1 MPPTSA
7 AMELKVLISILQN
20 GQALQNMTNQVNQLS
35 NMLTQL
41 QQKAAGG
48 GSTPTGPVLSG
59 LNAIPPAAQAA
70 EKSIA
75 NIESAIHKV
84 IGAVKFM
91 AGGFLALQSVRFLKG
106 LADEAAQVEVLTT
119 VLHVVAQNAGYT
131 ADQID
136 EVDKSVQKLGVTA
149 AASKQALTSFLQAR
163 LPLAYAKDLARAAQ
177 DLAVISGMNSS
188 DTFKR
193 LIVNIQQLD
202 ALGLRWMGIVVDRV
216 AAEDKFR
223 QKQEDTTKAL
233 NKRQQQEALMQE
245 VLEKAAML
253 EGAYANAMG
262 DVAKQLTSLDRLTET
277 YRAALGDSLLPA
289 YSNIVRVIS
298 TTLDKLILLSQEFSA
313 NRERS
318 KEWAEAATVIATT
331 FSEIILFIAKHI
343 DQLVV
348 LARWYLEWRLAL
360 LYINVA
366 AKGLTWI
373 VQAVTWINNM
383 RVAWIALRAGMIGY
397 TVALQALGATST
409 QEAIKII
416 AVAVAQSRVAA
427 SQAAVAATAPGAA
440 AGMAATGTAAAGAT
454 TAIGALALAWG
465 SIATIM
471 AVPIVGYIIY
481 KIRAAHE
488 EEMKK
493 PVLQRA
499 AEAAEGSVLGT
510 ATVESITELLRLGRA
525 GGPIQEAYREWRKQI
540 DATGKSEEQLR
551 EQFAKSIVEYRK
563 GTPFI
568 ANASVLDDYKT
579 KIGEVREEVTRLTTE
594 GEQLRKMQ
602 LAAKTPED
610 KRAIGLERATVQRQL
625 EERQKKLVDLQR
637 EMVQAAGTRVP
648 TAGRDDVFAQIEKY
662 DAAQVR
668 YDQIRDTG
676 SRKAVAHAQAEMDVE
691 KAILEEM
698 KKKIELRLKVEKL
711 TDAERKQDEEALS
724 SIKARMTEV
733 ADRAE
738 RIRTSTET
746 LFGSKFMFTPE
757 GEVMSGQFAK
767 EMSALETLLG
777 DAKEILD
784 EEGAVPEQIAEKIK
798 KGITALGQSA
808 QQPVDL
814 TRLKKTLAEAETLG
828 IPGTGAK
835 GREALG
841 LAQIGVRQ
849 AGLAVRAPLVAEGKG
864 AVERFY
870 APQISAAETYLS
882 KLKTLHASEN
892 EALEDQY
899 RQNLVSLDKYFEQRI
914 DRIEAEADAERQ
926 IQFLRIAE
934 ARALVGKEEDPR
946 ARAAAE
952 RKVEAEE
959 RRLSEISGR
968 AEVET
973 DRLRLQRAQQRRDL
987 TREVETKTFAQ
998 RAQFGG
1004 TEEALAQLNF
1014 QIEQEAKAYR
1024 ASNIVGY
1031 EDLLLK
1037 KQQAGIYD
1045 INNKA
1050 AERSHQIRMA
1060 ALETEKA
1067 HIDTGQR
1074 LRAIELARV
1083 TARVAAGGGTDF
1095 EVRILRNAQIQE
1107 DLADNRKLAD
1117 LEAQA
1122 MLENEIE
1129 LQRTL
1134 AGLEESRRV
1143 GLLTT
1148 EEHAKQAQETQ
1159 QKWDAI
1165 LAGNRQALLELEEA
1179 AVNLASSTELYG
1191 RQLKASFIDGFSS
1204 ALTTAIT
1211 DYKNAGE
1218 AFVSLSKSIANEIVS
1233 VFTKAFTQNLFK
1245 RLNLFGFV
1253 DRLMGGLFGNTGGG
1267 GGPQMIA
1274 PGITPTMSPESFLA
1288 EGGPVSGPGTGT
1300 SDSIPA
1306 MLSAGEHIMP
1316 AAKAAQWMPVL
1327 EGIRTGR
1334 ILPFATGGVVQS
1346 IALGSV
1352 IRRYANG
1359 GVVIADGGASA
1370 VQTGAGGN
1378 GNMMISLHP
1387 DALNMTMRDWLEHEV
1402 VRQQGRR

>member
-1 MPPTSA
+1 
-7 AMELKVLISILQN
+7 MELKVLISILQN
-20 GQALQNMTNQVNQLS
+20 GQALQNMTSQVNQLS
-35 NMLTQL
+35 NMLTSL

-48 GSTPTGPVLSG
+48 GGAGATTAPVLAG

-202 ALGLRWMGIVVDRV
+202 ALGLRWMGIVVDRA
-216 AAEDKFR
+216 AAEDKFKA
-223 QKQEDTTKAL
+223 KQEDTTKAL

-245 VLEKAAML
+245 VLEKAALL
-253 EGAYANAMG
+253 EGAYASAMG

-277 YRAALGDSLLPA
+277 YRAALGESLLPA

-318 KEWAEAATVIATT
+318 KEWADAATTVATT

-348 LARWYLEWRLAL
+348 LARWYLEWRAAILLVNAAL
-360 LYINVA
+360 
-366 AKGLTWI
+366 
-373 VQAVTWINNM
+373 AVTAGLARLLVILNNI
-383 RVAWIALRAGMIGY
+383 RYVLVALRMGAIGFA
-397 TVALQALGATST
+397 VALQAIGAAST

-416 AVAVAQSRVAA
+416 AVAGAQARVAA
-427 SQAAVAATAPGAA
+427 AQAAVAATAPGAA
-440 AGMAATGTAAAGAT
+440 AGIAATGTAAAGAT
-454 TAIGALALAWG
+454 AAVSGLALAWG

-499 AEAAEGSVLGT
+499 AEAAEGSVLGAT
-510 ATVESITELLRLGRA
+510 TVESITELLQLGRA
-525 GGPIQEAYREWRKQI
+525 GGPIQEIYRDWRKQI
-540 DATGKSEEQLR
+540 DATGKSEKQLQ
-551 EQFAKSIVEYRK
+551 EQFARSVVEYRK
-563 GTPFI
+563 TTPLI

-602 LAAKTPED
+602 LASKTPED
-610 KRAIGLERATVQRQL
+610 KRAIGLERVTVQRQL
-625 EERQKKLVDLQR
+625 EERQKKLVDLQK

-648 TAGRDDVFAQIEKY
+648 TAGREDVDAQIDKY

-668 YDQIRDTG
+668 YDQIRETG
-676 SRKAVAHAQAEMDVE
+676 SRKAVSHAQAEMDVE

-767 EMSALETLLG
+767 EVSALETLLG
-777 DAKEILD
+777 DAQEILD

-814 TRLKKTLAEAETLG
+814 TRLKKTLADVQALG
-828 IPGTGAK
+828 IPGTGAL
-835 GREALG
+835 GREATG

-899 RQNLVSLDKYFEQRI
+899 RQNLVSLDRYFEQRI
-914 DRIEAEADAERQ
+914 DRVEAEASAERE
-926 IQFLRIAE
+926 IQTLRLEE
-934 ARALVGKEEDPR
+934 ARALAAREEDPR
-946 ARAAAE
+946 AKAAGE

-1050 AERSHQIRMA
+1050 AERSHQIRLGE
-1060 ALETEKA
+1060 LETEKSYLDVA
-1067 HIDTGQR
+1067 QR
-1074 LRAIELARV
+1074 RRAIDRARID
-1083 TARVAAGGGTDF
+1083 ASVASRTMSEAQGM
-1095 EVRILRNAQIQE
+1095 VLRNAMIQE
-1107 DLADNRKLAD
+1107 DLADNRKKAD
-1117 LEAQA
+1117 IEAQIL
-1122 MLENEIE
+1122 LENEIE
-1129 LQRTL
+1129 MSREL
-1134 AGLEESRRV
+1134 AGLQKSMEA
-1143 GLLTT
+1143 GLLTK
-1148 EEHAKQAQETQ
+1148 EEHTLQAQETQ
-1159 QKWDAI
+1159 KKWDDI
-1165 LAGNRQALLELEEA
+1165 LAGNRAALLELEEA
-1179 AVNLASSTELYG
+1179 GVSLAASTELYSK
-1191 RQLKASFIDGFSS
+1191 QLKEQFVDGL
-1204 ALTTAIT
+1204 ADAMATAVT

-1218 AFVSLSKSIANEIVS
+1218 AFISLSKSITNEIIGI
-1233 VFTKAFTQNLFK
+1233 FTKAFTQNLFK
-1245 RLNLFGFV
+1245 KLNLFGFV
-1253 DRLMGGLFGNTGGG
+1253 DRLMGGIFGNSGGGNKTPPFMMPTGFGMGMAG
-1267 GGPQMIA
+1267 GGPV
-1274 PGITPTMSPESFLA
+1274 E
-1288 EGGPVSGPGTGT
+1288 GPGTGT

-1316 AAKAAQWMPVL
+1316 AAKAARFMPLL

-1334 ILPFATGGVVQS
+1334 ILPFASGGVVQS
-1346 IALGSV
+1346 IALGHV
-1352 IRRYANG
+1352 IPRRYANG

-1370 VQTGAGGN
+1370 VQTGGG
-1378 GNMMISLHP
+1378 GTGGMIVSLHP